1 MTATIKDVA
10 RLENVSQST
19 VSWFLTGR
27 NMLEKTPQKVLQT
40 MKELNYHPRRS
51 AKGLAMRRSGNIGF
65 ILTDDHF
72 SRSERLQIRES
83 TGLGPNKN

>member
-1 MTATIKDVA
+1 
-10 RLENVSQST
+10 
-19 VSWFLTGR
+19 
-27 NMLEKTPQKVLQT
+27 
-40 MKELNYHPRRS
+40 MKELNCHPRRS
-51 AKGLAMRRSGNIGF
+51 AKGLATRRSRNIGF